1 MTVTAAEI
9 MELLNKGESE
19 VEINQE
25 MFETRG
31 DSRIFS
37 EPCEN
42 LRVNSLKTIYE
53 VDLKFSVN
61 ARAILACLLKQE
73 N

>member
-1 MTVTAAEI
+1 MTVMAE
-9 MELLNKGESE
+9 MMLLLNKGESE

-42 LRVNSLKTIYE
+42 LRVNSLKTLYE
-53 VDLKFSVN
+53 IDLKFSVN
-61 ARAILACLLKQE
+61 APAMLTCLLKDE

>member
-1 MTVTAAEI
+1 
-9 MELLNKGESE
+9 
-19 VEINQE
+19 

-37 EPCEN
+37 EPSEN
-42 LRVNSLKTIYE
+42 LRVNSLKTMYE
-53 VDLKFSVN
+53 IELKFSVN
-61 ARAILACLLKQE
+61 APAILTCLLKQE

>member
-1 MTVTAAEI
+1 MTVMAE
-9 MELLNKGESE
+9 MMLLLNKGESE
-19 VEINQE
+19 VEITQE
-25 MFETRG
+25 MFETRE

-42 LRVNSLKTIYE
+42 LRVNSLKTLYE
-53 VDLKFSVN
+53 IDLKFSVN
-61 ARAILACLLKQE
+61 APAMLTCLLKDE